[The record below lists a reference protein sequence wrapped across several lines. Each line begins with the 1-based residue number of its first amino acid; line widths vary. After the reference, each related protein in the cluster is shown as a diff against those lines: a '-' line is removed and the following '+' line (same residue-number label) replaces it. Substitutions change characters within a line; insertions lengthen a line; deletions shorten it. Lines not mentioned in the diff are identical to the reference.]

1 MQSIRDLDVGS
12 LKSEPVTV
20 VSTLPVSKVIGTLKE
35 FDAYEA
41 FVVEAS
47 RIGMVTMR
55 DLLRVKNVLT
65 RKTSTLVTHVPKLA
79 PEQKV
84 GEAARIMSE
93 YRIRALPI
101 MDGNN
106 LVGVIQARSILTVMK
121 NSEIGGLSVDK
132 AMMSHLVTVDESTSA
147 MKARNLMIRR
157 DIDHLPV
164 VGSKGLRGMLNSS
177 HIVFNMI
184 PSESP
189 RKDTR
194 IPESQRR
201 LDMPVKALM
210 DQEALWCNATEKITA
225 VLDLMMQRK
234 VDYCLVKVW
243 EELQGIL
250 TYRDLMSLLVEKP
263 ETQVPVYMVGLPE
276 DPFEAEAAKTKF
288 TRIVNMLSRTRPS
301 IEEARSK
308 IKSEER
314 EGKERRRYEVSV
326 VIKTTKRVYN
336 FSETGWDLPAIY
348 DIISSRLKRLLTEK
362 QVRKRRDVRGV
373 RPGAEPET
381 PTY

>member
-1 MQSIRDLDVGS
+1 MQNIKDLDVGS

-20 VSTLPVSKVIGTLKE
+20 VSTLPVSKIIGTLKE

-55 DLLRVKNVLT
+55 DLLQVKNVLT
-65 RKTSTLVTHVPKLA
+65 RKTSTLVTHVPKLT

-101 MDGNN
+101 TVGNDF
-106 LVGVIQARSILTVMK
+106 VGVIQARSILTAMR
-121 NSEIGGLSVDK
+121 NSEVGRLSVDK
-132 AMMSHLVTVDESTSA
+132 AMTSHVVTVDESTSA

-164 VGSKGLRGMLNSS
+164 VGLKGLQGMLNSS

-210 DQEALWCNATEKITA
+210 DPEPVCCNASEKIDA
-225 VLDLMMQRK
+225 VLDSITQRK

-250 TYRDLMSLLVEKP
+250 TYRDLMGLLVEKP
-263 ETQVPVYMVGLPE
+263 ESRVPVYMVGLPQ

-288 TRIVNMLSRTRPS
+288 TRTVNMLSRTFPS

-314 EGKERRRYEVSV
+314 EGRERRRYEVSV
-326 VIKTTKRVYN
+326 VIKTTKRVYSY
-336 FSETGWDLPAIY
+336 SETGWDLPAIY

-362 QVRKRRDVRGV
+362 QVRKRRDIRGV
-373 RPGAEPET
+373 RPSAE
-381 PTY
+381 